1 LLGSSFSGQERINRK
16 RKRKRKSPKR
26 GTKGVEAKG
35 EEQEGGRLRAVRGL
49 RIGIAVA
56 EAKERHKKFFAFQYN
71 DTTRNARA
79 WASALVITE
88 QHTAA
93 TVANTLLGGSLE
105 SLPLH

>member
-1 LLGSSFSGQERINRK
+1 VVVRIITNGIGSPLE
-16 RKRKRKSPKR
+16 
-26 GTKGVEAKG
+26 
-35 EEQEGGRLRAVRGL
+35 VRGL